1 MIPKVIHYC
10 WFGGNP
16 IPERDRS
23 YIEGWKKKC
32 PDYEI
37 VEWNEGNYDVSKNK
51 YMEQAYEE
59 KKWGFVS
66 DYARLYALYN
76 YGGIYLDTDVEVV
89 KSFDSVLNNI
99 AFIGVESKYS
109 LCTATLGA
117 EKNSTFI
124 KDIIESYN
132 GEHFIVNGKVNKKP
146 NSQRVYEL
154 LTNKYGYEYVEDTI
168 QNLDK
173 CRVYP
178 SEYFS
183 PINCY
188 TYKEKITDNTIS
200 IHRYAGTWKDKK
212 EKSKDKL
219 IAFFTR
225 IIGESTRNCIKK
237 KLKRR

>member
-10 WFGGNP
+10 WFGEKEKSQDVIN
-16 IPERDRS
+16 
-23 YIEGWKKKC
+23 YIHKWKKFN

-37 VEWNEGNYDVSKNK
+37 KEWNESNFNVKINEYVK
-51 YMEQAYEE
+51 EAYNAH
-59 KKWGFVS
+59 KWAFVS